1 LELSAAIVAAERHP
15 AMLPLVTRDEP
26 LTQDAEREGSPA
38 MRPTQAPLISSSRLL
53 PRQPNPR
60 RTTILWVKP
69 AGNTNVMVMA
79 PTCGAP
85 QEARVRVIVALGAF
99 ACPPLR

>member
-1 LELSAAIVAAERHP
+1 VLASSLTRWRLPDALELSAAIVAAELHP

-26 LTQDAEREGSPA
+26 LTRDAEREGSPS

-60 RTTILWVKP
+60 RTTRY
-69 AGNTNVMVMA
+69 
-79 PTCGAP
+79 C
-85 QEARVRVIVALGAF
+85 R
-99 ACPPLR
+99 